1 MRWHCNHTKE
11 ERMKVLTA
19 SCLVPITIA
28 AFSSAPAIA
37 QPKPAA
43 ADYPN
48 RVVRIVLPQP
58 GGGGT
63 DVVARAVAAK
73 LTELWGQQVIVDNR
87 AGANGIIGSEAVV
100 KSKPD
105 GYTYLYGF
113 TSVLTINPSVY
124 KTLPYDTL
132 RDFVPVTQTV
142 TNQMALVINPYLPVH
157 SVKELVALARARP
170 GELLYGSFGVGNQ
183 THLTTELFRLE
194 AKLKMLHVPYK
205 GETPSITELVGGQVA
220 LMFSPSA
227 GVAPFVKSGR
237 LRLLA
242 LAGEKRSP
250 AFPDT
255 PTMAE
260 SGFPGVISTGW
271 GGLVAPA
278 GTPQDIVQKT
288 QRDVARG
295 LAAPD
300 VRERLAALG
309 ADPVGSTPEAFGA
322 WIKAELEKW
331 TRVVKGAELY
341 HSQ

>member
-1 MRWHCNHTKE
+1 
-11 ERMKVLTA
+11 MKLSTLSCSVSIIIAGLTA
-19 SCLVPITIA
+19 A
-28 AFSSAPAIA
+28 SAMA

-48 RVVRIVLPQP
+48 RVVRIILPQP
-58 GGGGT
+58 AGGGT
-63 DVVARAVAAK
+63 DVVARTVAAK
-73 LTELWGQQVIVDNR
+73 LNEAWGQQVIVDNR
-87 AGANGIIGSEAVV
+87 PGANGIIGAEAVV

-113 TSVLTINPSVY
+113 TSMLTINPSVY
-124 KTLPYDTL
+124 KALPYDTL
-132 RDFVPVTQTV
+132 RDLVPVTQTV
-142 TNQMALVINPYLPVH
+142 TNQMALVVNPYLPVR
-157 SVKELVALARARP
+157 SVKELVALARSRP

-227 GVAPFVKSGR
+227 GVTPFVKSGR

-255 PTMAE
+255 PTMIE

-271 GGLVAPA
+271 GGLLAPA

-288 QRDVARG
+288 QRDAARG
-295 LAAPD
+295 LAAAD

-309 ADPVGSTPEAFGA
+309 ADAVGSTPEEFGA
-322 WIKAELEKW
+322 WIKSELEKW

>member
-1 MRWHCNHTKE
+1 MR
-11 ERMKVLTA
+11 
-19 SCLVPITIA
+19 I
-28 AFSSAPAIA
+28 PAISCGLLILAAYHAA
-37 QPKPAA
+37 QPALAQTKAA
-43 ADYPN
+43 ASDYPN

-58 GGGGT
+58 AGGGT
-63 DVVARAVAAK
+63 DTVARTLASR
-73 LTELWGQQVIVDNR
+73 LSEMWGQQVLVDNR
-87 AGANGIIGSEAVV
+87 AGANGIIGAEAVI

-113 TSVLTINPSVY
+113 TSMLTINPSVY
-124 KTLPYDTL
+124 KALPYDTL
-132 RDFVPVTQTV
+132 RDFAPVSQTV
-142 TNQMALVINPYLPVH
+142 TNQMALVVNPYLPVRN
-157 SVKELVALARARP
+157 VKELVALARSRP

-227 GVAPFVKSGR
+227 GVTPFVKSQR

-242 LAGEKRSP
+242 TAGEKRSA

-260 SGFPGVISTGW
+260 SGFPGVISMGW
-271 GGLVAPA
+271 GGLLAPA
-278 GTPQDIVQKT
+278 GTPQDIVQKVQQDT
-288 QRDVARG
+288 ARVVVAPEI
-295 LAAPD
+295 A
-300 VRERLAALG
+300 ERLGALG
-309 ADPVGSTPEAFGA
+309 AEPSPSKSPAEFAA
-322 WIKAELEKW
+322 WIKAETEKW
-331 TRVVKGAELY
+331 TRVVKGAGLY

>member
-1 MRWHCNHTKE
+1 
-11 ERMKVLTA
+11 MKVLTA

-37 QPKPAA
+37 QPKSAA